1 MVLWRSITQAPPC
14 ACCDFSL
21 FLLKSIHPVSLLP
34 SVPRFA
40 VIVVSTRKPI
50 FCRVHF
56 GRQCVGYFSTYLSIS
71 LPFLLAKVANHLFS
85 FSHNI
90 TSQHSSIHSPPLG
103 TRCSACF
110 LLQKLTLIYSL
121 IYEMELNFACGER
134 RDETPTVGSM
144 RKWVRDN
151 RTSGL
156 LRPSQPLRPQNP
168 RFASMGGSPFHR
180 VVMRSS
186 GSCRLPHGSEMRHT
200 RNRCPEF
207 LTTDFADPLMVL
219 RVVHEERDRAII

>member
-1 MVLWRSITQAPPC
+1 MFILVGNVWATSQRTSVSAFPSYSPRLRTIFFLSRTTFVLA
-14 ACCDFSL
+14 
-21 FLLKSIHPVSLLP
+21 
-34 SVPRFA
+34 
-40 VIVVSTRKPI
+40 
-50 FCRVHF
+50 
-56 GRQCVGYFSTYLSIS
+56 
-71 LPFLLAKVANHLFS
+71 
-85 FSHNI
+85 
-90 TSQHSSIHSPPLG
+90 SQHSPIHSPPLG

-110 LLQKLTLIYSL
+110 FLQKLTLIHSL

-156 LRPSQPLRPQNP
+156 LRPSQPLRRQNP
-168 RFASMGGSPFHR
+168 RFASTGGSPFHR
-180 VVMRSS
+180 VVMRFS